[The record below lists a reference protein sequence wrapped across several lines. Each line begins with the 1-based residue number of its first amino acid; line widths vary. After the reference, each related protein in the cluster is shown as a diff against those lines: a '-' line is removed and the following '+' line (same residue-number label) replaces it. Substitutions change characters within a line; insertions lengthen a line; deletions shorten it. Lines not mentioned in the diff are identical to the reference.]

1 MIKSYLIV
9 LEVSGHFL
17 RLLHQCATDQTKQEE
32 ISFKP
37 SEADIVIC

>member
-9 LEVSGHFL
+9 LEVEGHFL

-32 ISFKP
+32 VCFKP
-37 SEADIVIC
+37 FEADQVIC